1 MHNNDDNDHDD
12 DAAEIKRLLRQ
23 AAVLATAHSIGGED
37 FIVAAW
43 KEYLGHNPAKRAE
56 LQDKA
61 DRARIELARKR
72 GKLAMA

>member
-1 MHNNDDNDHDD
+1 MINDDDK
-12 DAAEIKRLLRQ
+12 AELKRLLRH
-23 AAVLATAHSIGGED
+23 AAQFATAHSMGGED

-43 KEYLGHNPAKRAE
+43 KEYLGLNPAKRAE

>member
-1 MHNNDDNDHDD
+1 MHNNDD
-12 DAAEIKRLLRQ
+12 DAVEIKRLLRE
-23 AAVLATAHSIGGED
+23 AAVLATAHSIDGEA

-43 KEYLGHNPAKRAE
+43 KEYLAINPAKRAE

>member
-1 MHNNDDNDHDD
+1 MHDNDGSAD
-12 DAAEIKRLLRQ
+12 IKRLLRQ
-23 AAVLATAHSIGGED
+23 AAQLATAHSMDGEA

-43 KEYLGHNPAKRAE
+43 KEYLALNPAKRAE

-61 DRARIELARKR
+61 DRARIELARRR